1 MKQDCRGDDLMTE
14 ESPMKRRTEADPVGG
29 AQTIPCCTTG
39 LGPISL
45 AQAPGS
51 SSLNTAPEWPGE
63 LRNRGRVPS
72 AELP

>member
-1 MKQDCRGDDLMTE
+1 
-14 ESPMKRRTEADPVGG
+14 MKRRTEADPVGG
-29 AQTIPCCTTG
+29 AQTVTRRTTG

-51 SSLNTAPEWPGE
+51 SSLNTVPEGPGE
-63 LRNRGRVPS
+63 LRSSGRVPR